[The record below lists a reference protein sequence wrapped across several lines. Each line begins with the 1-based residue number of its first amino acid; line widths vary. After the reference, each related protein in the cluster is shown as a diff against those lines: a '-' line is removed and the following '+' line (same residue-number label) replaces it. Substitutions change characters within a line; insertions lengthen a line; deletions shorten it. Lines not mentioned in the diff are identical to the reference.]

1 MHSCFYQYPMFQCF
15 RFVLLFF
22 YLSCS
27 FCSLSSPVVYGIF
40 LLFCFTLIFF
50 CCLDCLTYSFF
61 LFLSSYFNWMVFLFF
76 SFHFALCYVYM
87 PCSCYCFTE
96 FFFHLSFSVAL
107 LLVDY
112 LSDCSG
118 LYVCVSCSWK
128 LLVCPLD
135 SPCNY
140 IFYYTISIIKHLF
153 QFLFFALFSACAYSY
168 LCAYARRNRRVLIFS
183 SRKTCHIGNKWMK
196 KHTRPHKR

>member
-96 FFFHLSFSVAL
+96 FFFSFVFFCSAIISWLFVWL
-107 LLVDY
+107 LW
-112 LSDCSG
+112 S
-118 LYVCVSCSWK
+118 VCVCIVQLEITRLPAWLSVQLYF
-128 LLVCPLD
+128 LLH
-135 SPCNY
+135 NQ
-140 IFYYTISIIKHLF
+140 YYKAFISIFVLRTVFGVCVLLF
-153 QFLFFALFSACAYSY
+153 MCLRS
-168 LCAYARRNRRVLIFS
+168 
-183 SRKTCHIGNKWMK
+183 T
-196 KHTRPHKR
+196 